1 MDDRQVEIIAEH
13 LMSGQRI
20 SVYDVQRHFKLNKGQ
35 ATELLNLAQI
45 KVEDNKNARQTQ
57 KQTEATA
64 KRRTE
69 RYFNRA
75 SGRRSRSYR

>member
-35 ATELLNLAQI
+35 ATELLDLAQNR
-45 KVEDNKNARQTQ
+45 VEENNYARQIQ
-57 KQTEATA
+57 RQAEMAA
-64 KRRTE
+64 KRRAE
-69 RYFNRA
+69 RYFNR
-75 SGRRSRSYR
+75 SIERRSRSYR

>member
-1 MDDRQVEIIAEH
+1 MDDRQTEIIAEH

-35 ATELLNLAQI
+35 ATELLNLAQN

-57 KQTEATA
+57 KQAEATA
-64 KRRTE
+64 KRRAE
-69 RYFNRA
+69 RYFNR
-75 SGRRSRSYR
+75 SGERRSRSYR